1 MTETA
6 AAEADG
12 VSDFLSDEQYLET
25 LRTQMLRFARMQLA
39 DAGAAEDAVQ
49 EALIGAFKNA
59 RSFAG
64 GSAFKTWVFA
74 ILKNKIADHLR
85 KQQRLVNTSSLLQE
99 DSSGEDLDALFNDKG
114 HWHMS
119 ERPAAWGDPEGSLED
134 SHFWRVFETCLEHL
148 PAKQARVFMM
158 REFVGL
164 SSSEIC
170 ETVSLTLSN
179 LHVLLHRARLRL
191 RECLENHWFLERS
204 G

>member
-1 MTETA
+1 
-6 AAEADG
+6 
-12 VSDFLSDEQYLET
+12 
-25 LRTQMLRFARMQLA
+25 
-39 DAGAAEDAVQ
+39 
-49 EALIGAFKNA
+49 
-59 RSFAG
+59 
-64 GSAFKTWVFA
+64 
-74 ILKNKIADHLR
+74 LKNKIADHLR

-99 DSSGEDLDALFNDKG
+99 DSSGDDLDALFNDKG
-114 HWHMS
+114 YWHMS

-134 SHFWRVFETCLEHL
+134 GHFWRVFETCLEHL